1 VIGLRKSPLCALALC
16 ALVRA
21 APAEVRKP
29 PLPPGRDPGGVA
41 IALFTTGIDYTDP
54 EVAGRLARDG
64 EGELIGWDVADGD
77 NRPFAARGSANWGG
91 DGTLLARA
99 LGSPGRRLVAVRISP
114 ADPASL
120 ARAVAFIAATP
131 ARVAVVPMWSSAK
144 AAWEPFRQAVLQHG
158 DLLLIA
164 AAGDEGKDIDRQPV
178 WPAAFQLAN
187 VLVVTA
193 PQGPQ
198 AGAGDATPAPN
209 GGARLVDAVVAGGE
223 GRSPPANTSLAAMLA
238 ADALA
243 GCWPQLLAA
252 HRGEALKA
260 ALLAEAAKAQGTANK
275 PVISGCA
282 RGSPPHG
289 APRHLHRRARGY

>member
-1 VIGLRKSPLCALALC
+1 MMGLRKSPLCALALC

-41 IALFTTGIDYTDP
+41 VALFTTGIDYTDP
-54 EVAGRLARDG
+54 EVAARLARDG
-64 EGELIGWDVADGD
+64 EGELIGWDAADAD
-77 NRPFAARGSANWGG
+77 NRPFAARGSTANWGG

-99 LGSPGRRLVAVRISP
+99 LGGPGRRLVAVRVSP
-114 ADPASL
+114 TDPASL

-131 ARVAVVPMWSSAK
+131 ARIAVVPMWSSAE
-144 AAWEPFRQAVLQHG
+144 ATWEPFRQAVLQHG

-164 AAGDEGKDIDRQPV
+164 AAGDEGKDIDRDPV
-178 WPAAFQLAN
+178 WPAAFHLAN

-193 PQGPQ
+193 PPGGTGE
-198 AGAGDATPAPN
+198 ADTAPN

-243 GCWPQLLAA
+243 GCWPQLLAT
-252 HRGEALKA
+252 HRGAALKA
-260 ALLAEAAKAQGTANK
+260 ALLAATAKAQGTASK

-282 RGSPPHG
+282 QGAPHG
-289 APRHLHRRARGY
+289 LRGVGGG

>member
-1 VIGLRKSPLCALALC
+1 MTGLRKSPLCALALC
-16 ALVRA
+16 ALLRA
-21 APAEVRKP
+21 APAEVKKP

-41 IALFTTGIDYTDP
+41 VALFTTGIDYTDP
-54 EVAGRLARDG
+54 EVALRLARDG
-64 EGELIGWDVADGD
+64 EGELIGWDAADAD
-77 NRPFAARGSANWGG
+77 NRPFAARGGAANWGG

-99 LGSPGRRLVAVRISP
+99 LGGRGRRLVAVRVS
-114 ADPASL
+114 ATDPASL

-131 ARVAVVPMWSSAK
+131 ARIAVVPMWSSAK

-164 AAGDEGKDIDRQPV
+164 AAGDEGKDIDREPV

-193 PQGPQ
+193 PPG
-198 AGAGDATPAPN
+198 GAGEADSAPN
-209 GGARLVDAVVAGGE
+209 GGARLVDAVVTGGP

-252 HRGEALKA
+252 HRGGALKA
-260 ALLAEAAKAQGTANK
+260 ALLAEAAKAHGTASK

-282 RGSPPHG
+282 QGAPHG
-289 APRHLHRRARGY
+289 NRGAGGG

>member
-1 VIGLRKSPLCALALC
+1 MMGLRKSPLCALALC
-16 ALVRA
+16 ALLRA
-21 APAEVRKP
+21 APAEVKKP

-41 IALFTTGIDYTDP
+41 VALFTTGIDYTDP
-54 EVAGRLARDG
+54 EVALRLARDG
-64 EGELIGWDVADGD
+64 EGELIGWDAADAD
-77 NRPFAARGSANWGG
+77 NRPFAAGGGAAGWGG

-99 LGSPGRRLVAVRISP
+99 LGGRGRRLVAVRVS
-114 ADPASL
+114 ATDPASL

-131 ARVAVVPMWSSAK
+131 ARIAVVPMWSSAK

-164 AAGDEGKDIDRQPV
+164 AAGDEGKDIDREPV

-193 PQGPQ
+193 PP
-198 AGAGDATPAPN
+198 GAGEADSAPN
-209 GGARLVDAVVAGGE
+209 GGARLVDAVVTRGP

-252 HRGEALKA
+252 HRGGALKA
-260 ALLAEAAKAQGTANK
+260 ALLAEAAKAHGTASK

-282 RGSPPHG
+282 QGAPHG
-289 APRHLHRRARGY
+289 NRGAG

>member
-1 VIGLRKSPLCALALC
+1 MMGLRKSPLCALALG
-16 ALVRA
+16 ALVSA
-21 APAEVRKP
+21 APAEVKP

-41 IALFTTGIDYTDP
+41 IALLTTGIDYTDP
-54 EVAGRLARDG
+54 EVAPRLARDG
-64 EGELIGWDVADGD
+64 EGELIGWDAADAD
-77 NRPFAARGSANWGG
+77 NRPFAARGGSANWGG

-99 LGSPGRRLVAVRISP
+99 LGGPGRRLVAVRVSP
-114 ADPASL
+114 TDPASL

-131 ARVAVVPMWSSAK
+131 ARIAVVPMWSSAK
-144 AAWEPFRQAVLQHG
+144 AAWEPFRQAALQHG
-158 DLLLIA
+158 ELLLIA
-164 AAGDEGKDIDRQPV
+164 AAGDEGKDIDREPV

-193 PQGPQ
+193 PPRASGE
-198 AGAGDATPAPN
+198 ADSAPS

-252 HRGEALKA
+252 RRGGALKV
-260 ALLAEAAKAQGTANK
+260 ALLAEVAKVQGTAKK
-275 PVISGCA
+275 PVIAGCA
-282 RGSPPHG
+282 QGPPHVSRG
-289 APRHLHRRARGY
+289 AGGG

>member
-1 VIGLRKSPLCALALC
+1 MRV
-16 ALVRA
+16 
-21 APAEVRKP
+21 
-29 PLPPGRDPGGVA
+29 
-41 IALFTTGIDYTDP
+41 
-54 EVAGRLARDG
+54 
-64 EGELIGWDVADGD
+64 
-77 NRPFAARGSANWGG
+77 SA
-91 DGTLLARA
+91 T
-99 LGSPGRRLVAVRISP
+99 
-114 ADPASL
+114 DPASL

-131 ARVAVVPMWSSAK
+131 ARIAVVPMWSSAK

-164 AAGDEGKDIDRQPV
+164 AAGDEGKDIDREPV

-193 PQGPQ
+193 PPGGTGK
-198 AGAGDATPAPN
+198 ADAAPN

-243 GCWPQLLAA
+243 GCWPKLLAA
-252 HRGEALKA
+252 HRGGALKA
-260 ALLAEAAKAQGTANK
+260 ALLAATAKAQGTASK

-282 RGSPPHG
+282 QG
-289 APRHLHRRARGY
+289 APLGFRGAGGD

>member
-1 VIGLRKSPLCALALC
+1 MMGLRKSPLCALALC

-41 IALFTTGIDYTDP
+41 VALFTTGIDYTDP
-54 EVAGRLARDG
+54 EVAVRLARDG
-64 EGELIGWDVADGD
+64 EGELIGWDAADAD
-77 NRPFAARGSANWGG
+77 NRPFAARGGAANWGG

-99 LGSPGRRLVAVRISP
+99 LGGPGRRLVAVRIGP
-114 ADPASL
+114 TDPASL
-120 ARAVAFIAATP
+120 ARAVVFIAATP

-144 AAWEPFRQAVLQHG
+144 AAWEPFREAVLQHSE
-158 DLLLIA
+158 LLLIA

-193 PQGPQ
+193 PQGPL
-198 AGAGDATPAPN
+198 AGAGDASPAPN

-223 GRSPPANTSLAAMLA
+223 GRSPPANTSMAAMLA

-252 HRGEALKA
+252 HRGGALKA
-260 ALLAEAAKAQGTANK
+260 ALLAAIAKAQGTASK

-282 RGSPPHG
+282 QG
-289 APRHLHRRARGY
+289 APLGFRGAGGD

>member
-1 VIGLRKSPLCALALC
+1 MLGLRKSPLCALALC

-21 APAEVRKP
+21 APAEVKKP

-41 IALFTTGIDYTDP
+41 VALFTTGIDYTDP
-54 EVAGRLARDG
+54 EIAPRLARDG
-64 EGELIGWDVADGD
+64 EGELIGWDAADAD
-77 NRPFAARGSANWGG
+77 NRPFAARGAANWGG

-99 LGSPGRRLVAVRISP
+99 LGGTGRRLVAVRISP
-114 ADPASL
+114 TDPASL

-131 ARVAVVPMWSSAK
+131 ARIAVVPMWSSAK

-164 AAGDEGKDIDRQPV
+164 AAGDEGKDIDREPV

-193 PQGPQ
+193 PPGGSGE
-198 AGAGDATPAPN
+198 ADSVPN
-209 GGARLVDAVVAGGE
+209 GGARLVDAVVTGGQ

-252 HRGEALKA
+252 HRGGALKA
-260 ALLAEAAKAQGTANK
+260 ALLAETAKAQGTASK
-275 PVISGCA
+275 PVISACA
-282 RGSPPHG
+282 QGAPHG
-289 APRHLHRRARGY
+289 NRRASGG